1 MMMKKRLWGECEGK
15 QIYLF
20 ELDDG
25 CGMRARVSNYGGVLQ
40 ALWVRDAGGRAMDVV
55 LGYDT
60 LEEYRNDTT
69 LFGAMIGPIAD
80 RLDGGHC
87 VLGGHEVQLPL
98 NAGPDSMH
106 SGPCGFH
113 NCVWEWEAL
122 ADGICFYHRF
132 APGEI
137 GFPGNM
143 DVYLR
148 YRLCAPNV
156 LRLEYAAECD
166 CETALSFTN
175 HSYFNLDGGANHCRG
190 QRLTVYADRYAETE
204 RDSDPICTG
213 RALPVEGTPF
223 DFRGGKAL
231 EDALCK
237 TDFSEIRTGGGV
249 DHYFLVG
256 GADMRTHARLES
268 AESGLCLECASD
280 APGILIYT
288 GNGLEAEPGKGG
300 AIYRKNWAVCL
311 ETGRFPNA
319 VNFPE
324 LREQVLLRPG
334 ERYESA
340 TEFRFSSDAGR
351 CVKGRTG
358 RKHVG

>member
-69 LFGAMIGPIAD
+69 FFGAMIGPIAD

-106 SGPCGFH
+106 SGATGFH
-113 NCVWEWEAL
+113 NQIWDWAEL
-122 ADGICFYHRF
+122 PDGVAFVRDF
-132 APGEI
+132 TQDQI
-137 GFPGNM
+137 GFPGTLHARIA
-143 DVYLR
+143 YRISEARTLR
-148 YRLCAPNV
+148 I
-156 LRLEYAAECD
+156 EYSASCD
-166 CETALSFTN
+166 CETALSMTN
-175 HSYFNLDGGANHCRG
+175 HSYFNLDGGHKHCREHT
-190 QRLTVYADRYAETE
+190 LTLFADTYAETTRE
-204 RDSDPICTG
+204 AEPIFTG

-223 DFRGGKAL
+223 DMRGGRKIGDVIARR
-231 EDALCK
+231 E
-237 TDFSEIRTGGGV
+237 FHEILTGNGI
-249 DHYFLVG
+249 DHYFLTNG
-256 GADMRTHARLES
+256 GGMRTHAILRS
-268 AESGLCLECASD
+268 PDSGVSLECRSD
-280 APGILIYT
+280 APGILVYS
-288 GNGLEAEPGKGG
+288 GNGLENERGKGG
-300 AIYRKNWAVCL
+300 AVYGRNYAVCL

-319 VNFPE
+319 VNFE
-324 LREQVLLRPG
+324 DRRADVLLQPG
-334 ERYESA
+334 DRYQSA
-340 TEFRFSSDAGR
+340 TEFIFSE
-351 CVKGRTG
+351 
-358 RKHVG
+358 VG